1 MDLNHARLP
10 IPPRWPGYYSG
21 RFRHFGRSGTDAA
34 TTRPLQERTAF
45 LFYRRIDLC
54 QTQRAASQL
63 APRQRCNSQRRL
75 PVKPEAESLTCSY
88 PSSFAV
94 IVIFAFSTFDTG
106 HPLFAS
112 SAALLNAAA
121 SAVGTRAETSRC
133 TAVIAHPESSFSIV
147 KVAVVEMLSAVSLAP
162 PSCPESAME
171 KQAACAAAINSS
183 GFVPGVFSNL
193 VANE

>member
-1 MDLNHARLP
+1 MRVCQ
-10 IPPRWPGYYSG
+10 
-21 RFRHFGRSGTDAA
+21 FRHDGLD
-34 TTRPLQERTAF
+34 TTRAASAASAEVGRMRRPQGSLQERTAF

-54 QTQRAASQL
+54 QTNRAARRWHRASFSS
-63 APRQRCNSQRRL
+63 PRVGS
-75 PVKPEAESLTCSY
+75 PVKPEAYPY

-94 IVIFAFSTFDTG
+94 IVMFAFSTFDTG
-106 HPLFAS
+106 HPLFAF

-121 SAVGTRAETSRC
+121 SAFGTRAETSRC

-147 KVAVVEMLSAVSLAP
+147 KVAVVEMLSAVRLAP